1 MKRRFD
7 EPTVRIH
14 RDLARSAAE
23 GLGMRTSLGRCGR
36 GQWSRSG
43 VSRREQTRTR
53 AAMAYPEPV
62 VVEPRKTHTASVVW
76 LHGLGDSGHGWA
88 SISAQ
93 VQMPWVRYVFPTA
106 PNRPITINQ
115 GLSMPGWFD
124 LADLGDNF
132 VDDKQGLME
141 SVRFVQDIVEQEVS
155 KGIPRERIVVGGFS
169 QGGAV
174 ALQTLRS
181 FPVGGVVAL
190 SSWLP
195 LVGEKPYAI
204 SENQEAP
211 ILFCHGDNDEV
222 VHFHV
227 GEGSAEKLQAD
238 GLKVDFKAFPG
249 MAHEACLEEIVE
261 IKKFLMHA
269 LPDLE

>member
-1 MKRRFD
+1 
-7 EPTVRIH
+7 
-14 RDLARSAAE
+14 
-23 GLGMRTSLGRCGR
+23 
-36 GQWSRSG
+36 
-43 VSRREQTRTR
+43 
-53 AAMAYPEPV
+53 MAYPEPV
-62 VVEPRKTHTASVVW
+62 VVEPRKSHTASIVW

-115 GLSMPGWFD
+115 GMSMPGWFD

-132 VDDKQGLME
+132 VDDREGLME
-141 SVRFVQDIVEQEVS
+141 SIRFVKEIVDQEVS

-174 ALQTLRS
+174 ALQALRS
-181 FPVGGVVAL
+181 FPVGGIVAL

-204 SENQEAP
+204 PENQDVP
-211 ILFCHGDNDEV
+211 ILFCHGDSDEV
-222 VHFHV
+222 VNFHV
-227 GEGSAEKLQAD
+227 GEGSAEKLHAD

-249 MAHEACLEEIVE
+249 MAHEACLEEIVD
-261 IKKFLMHA
+261 IKNFLVNT
-269 LPDLE
+269 LPDTE